1 MKKVLPEF
9 ENVSLDRTMQW
20 HMPIKVVK
28 NILFDVCESRA
39 ELETHDYST
48 VSYVF
53 VKWAAPN
60 NVANG
65 TSDPNFA

>member
-1 MKKVLPEF
+1 
-9 ENVSLDRTMQW
+9 MQW

-48 VSYVF
+48 VLYVF

>member
-1 MKKVLPEF
+1 
-9 ENVSLDRTMQW
+9 MQW

-39 ELETHDYST
+39 ELETHDYAT